1 MIAISKM
8 NEISSKNE
16 MNTVH
21 YNKNSDAGSNR
32 SMNTVRSINQSIHS
46 RNTADRV
53 E

>member
-21 YNKNSDAGSNR
+21 DNKNNYASSNR
-32 SMNTVRSINQSIHS
+32 SMCS
-46 RNTADRV
+46 RNTADGV